1 MKAVDDLILLK
12 GSLANLVRKMGTWFF
27 LELGK
32 DEQEEYWPK
41 HSLVYL
47 EAKENKCVNTIS

>member
-1 MKAVDDLILLK
+1 MPVMKAVDDLILLK

-32 DEQEEYWPK
+32 DEQEEY
-41 HSLVYL
+41 
-47 EAKENKCVNTIS
+47 